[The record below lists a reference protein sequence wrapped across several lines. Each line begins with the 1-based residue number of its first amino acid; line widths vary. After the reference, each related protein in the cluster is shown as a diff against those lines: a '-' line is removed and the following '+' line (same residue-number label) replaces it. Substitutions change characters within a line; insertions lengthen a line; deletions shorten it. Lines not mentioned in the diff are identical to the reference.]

1 LHSFYTSQ
9 IPKHYISD
17 EQGKFMW
24 ELLFRTGAAFIPLL
38 FVYWYLRK
46 LDVGEVFQHQH
57 LVVKLICL
65 FAVQS
70 FYVMLGVLILEI
82 WSFEMSSFIF
92 AIVFVGLSFMVI
104 SNFDLILNLKF
115 RREVPL
121 NDLVNPDLTV
131 GMVALVE
138 RKYTN
143 SNVTIKSVLLL
154 FWMALMSMF
163 GFAFVLLFWG
173 SSLWVGVSGY
183 WEFWNF
189 ESVLDGIW
197 WTFNTLT
204 MTLVSLTL
212 FWNGMKPVNSD
223 TLDS

>member
-1 LHSFYTSQ
+1 M
-9 IPKHYISD
+9 D
-17 EQGKFMW
+17 
-24 ELLFRTGAAFIPLL
+24 ELLFRTGAAFFPLL

-46 LDVGEVFQHQH
+46 LDVREVFQHHH

-65 FAVQS
+65 FAVEF
-70 FYVMLGVLILEI
+70 FYLVLMLLILEVGLYFTPPI
-82 WSFEMSSFIF
+82 
-92 AIVFVGLSFMVI
+92 IVHIVSIGLSFMVI

-121 NDLVNPDLTV
+121 NDLVDPDLSV

-163 GFAFVLLFWG
+163 GFAYVVFIWG
-173 SSLWVGVSGY
+173 YTLWVGISGY
-183 WEFWNF
+183 GETI
-189 ESVLDGIW
+189 LY
-197 WTFNTLT
+197 LT